1 MTNGDQ
7 TEYREAW
14 DKLQEAEK
22 IIDEVNALIDDP
34 SVEQLLKHSADTA
47 SRAKKEMSPDNFE

>member
-1 MTNGDQ
+1 MTNRDQ

-22 IIDEVNALIDDP
+22 IIDEVNASIDDR
-34 SVEQLLKHSADTA
+34 QLNS
-47 SRAKKEMSPDNFE
+47 F